1 MAVAFMAN
9 TQHLIYREDL
19 LREAGLEV
27 PTTVEEV
34 LAAAEA
40 LRSQGLMANPFAAA
54 YKAGWNLGE
63 EFVNM
68 FIGHGGEFFKPGTAE
83 PNINNEVGIATL
95 EKMKALS
102 GYMNPDF
109 LTMES
114 EAIKVEWEAGNVAL
128 MFLWASRA
136 PTLLDDEGSV
146 PQIVDNTRLA
156 APVTVAGG
164 STPVCT
170 LWWDGFSVATN
181 IPDTDAEA
189 TFRSLVR
196 AAVSQDMANANAEQ
210 AVWLIDGFEPGPRS
224 IGVIEAARIGA
235 RPYPM
240 IPYMSLLHNAVGAE
254 IVEFL
259 QGSESAEQALADAE
273 AAYVAGA
280 REAGFLR

>member
-19 LREAGLEV
+19 LREAGLDV

-68 FIGHGGEFFKPGTAE
+68 FIGHGGEFFEPGTAE
-83 PNINNEVGIATL
+83 PNINNEVGVATL

-136 PTLLDDEGSV
+136 PTLLDDEGSI
-146 PQIVDNTRLA
+146 PQIVDNTKLA

-164 STPVCT
+164 SVPVCT

-196 AAVSQDMANANAEQ
+196 AAVSQEMANENAEQ
-210 AVWLIDGFEPGPRS
+210 AVWLIEGFEPGPRS
-224 IGVIEAARIGA
+224 IGVIEAARMNA

-280 REAGFLR
+280 KEAGFLR